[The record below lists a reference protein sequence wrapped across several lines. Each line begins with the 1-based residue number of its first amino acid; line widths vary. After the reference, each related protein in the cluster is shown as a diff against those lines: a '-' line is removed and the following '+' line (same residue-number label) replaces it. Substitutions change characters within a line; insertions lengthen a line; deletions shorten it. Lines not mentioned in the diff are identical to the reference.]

1 MSAVMR
7 VLSRITQMDVQVRC
21 IVRDAYTHYTNQAT
35 ISNKFDSR
43 YRQMSA
49 VMRVLRRVS
58 TMDVKVRCIVR
69 DAYTHYTNHVTV
81 KMSAVMRVLRRMTMM
96 DVKVKRV
103 LLSFSLSV
111 WPSVLSSIG
120 TSFTDR

>member
-1 MSAVMR
+1 
-7 VLSRITQMDVQVRC
+7 
-21 IVRDAYTHYTNQAT
+21 
-35 ISNKFDSR
+35 
-43 YRQMSA
+43 
-49 VMRVLRRVS
+49 
-58 TMDVKVRCIVR
+58 MDVKVRCIVR
-69 DAYTHYTNHVTV
+69 DAYTHFASHGTV

-111 WPSVLSSIG
+111 WPLVSSSIG

>member
-1 MSAVMR
+1 
-7 VLSRITQMDVQVRC
+7 
-21 IVRDAYTHYTNQAT
+21 
-35 ISNKFDSR
+35 
-43 YRQMSA
+43 
-49 VMRVLRRVS
+49 MRVLRRVS